1 MDLNPNNMNAIQHYF
16 AAAEVGDKAMGKIG
30 EYDMEVGE
38 RKTTIRLPNYS
49 ATKEDCDHIV
59 SVGKERKCQAI
70 VVWESNGTRVTF
82 IE

>member
-1 MDLNPNNMNAIQHYF
+1 MKNMSAIQHYF
-16 AAAEVGDKAMGKIG
+16 AAAEVGERARRKIG
-30 EYDMEVGE
+30 GYDMEVGDG
-38 RKTTIRLPNYS
+38 KTTIRLPNYF
-49 ATKEDCDHIV
+49 ATDDDCNHIV